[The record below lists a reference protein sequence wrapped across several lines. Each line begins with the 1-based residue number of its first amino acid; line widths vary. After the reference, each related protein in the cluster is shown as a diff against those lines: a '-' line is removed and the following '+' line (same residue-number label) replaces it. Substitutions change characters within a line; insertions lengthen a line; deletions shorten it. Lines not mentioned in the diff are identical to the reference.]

1 MNATIRLLEVAA
13 NSNIIPQLREAIEPY
28 KETPEASRWRVYS
41 TLLYELGPFTLLTK
55 KAVEVLLD
63 NVDFRMLSNIL
74 FNNTKQAI
82 KLFQEQTDTP
92 ESLLESFVADLP
104 FFNDNV
110 MTLVLTLLVNA
121 MEANN
126 EKLEENERDM
136 DL

>member
-1 MNATIRLLEVAA
+1 MNATIRLLEIAA
-13 NSNIIPQLREAIEPY
+13 IYNIIPRLREAIEPF
-28 KETPEASRWRVYS
+28 KEAPEASRWRVYS
-41 TLLYELGPFTLLTK
+41 TLLELGPFAPITK

-74 FNNTKQAI
+74 FNNPKQAI

-92 ESLLESFVADLP
+92 ESGSLLESFVADLP
-104 FFNDNV
+104 FFNENV

-126 EKLEENERDM
+126 E
-136 DL
+136 

>member
-41 TLLYELGPFTLLTK
+41 TLLHELGPFTPLTK

-74 FNNTKQAI
+74 FNNPKQAI

-92 ESLLESFVADLP
+92 ESVSILESFVEGMP
-104 FFNDNV
+104 FFNENV

-126 EKLEENERDM
+126 E
-136 DL
+136 